1 MTSPH
6 LPWHRQLLLA
16 DRDNRIAPGHGPRYT
31 RRVLPAVIPV
41 RRSEVLNARLPGVTR
56 AALIHYFTT
65 LTRGV
70 IMLRADLTVEDLA
83 EAPPALPGLTH
94 LREVLPFGRGD
105 NPGPFLIDGVS
116 RARAHHLLHP
126 DAVVGHW
133 QALALHGLPH
143 WSDAAP
149 VVLLSSPLKVRNS
162 VCSRTAAAR
171 PGRPT
176 FREASPDLVPV
187 YPDSRF
193 PLLGVVTAATA
204 AAQCLVTVLNG
215 SHGWWTPA
223 IPGATAEEV
232 RAVQLLDALWQC
244 TMLTTPDLIAAC
256 HGKVARHTLD
266 RLLMLSDPGAQSPQ
280 ETALRLIA
288 APLLPEPLTWSS
300 QVRVELPGHSTVL
313 DLACRDVKVGLYYD
327 GRHHTAP
334 AQNLT
339 DFEQYQDLRDTG
351 WEVVRVDAALLNRK
365 RDKLLGQ
372 ITNAIGRAAQHQ
384 QAQQAQHSPAP

>member
-6 LPWHRQLLLA
+6 LPWYRQLQLA
-16 DRDNRIAPGHGPRYT
+16 DRDNRIPPGHGPRYT
-31 RRVLPAVIPV
+31 RRVLPAIVPV

-56 AALIHYFTT
+56 AALTRYFTT

-70 IMLRADLTVEDLA
+70 VMLRADLTAEDLA
-83 EAPPALPGLTH
+83 EAPPALPGLGQ
-94 LREVLPFGRGD
+94 LREVLPAGRGD
-105 NPGPFLIDGVS
+105 NPGPFLVDGVS
-116 RARAHHLLHP
+116 RSRAHHLLHP
-126 DAVVGHW
+126 NAVVGHW

-149 VVLLSSPLKVRNS
+149 VVLLSSPSKVRNS
-162 VCSRTAAAR
+162 VCSRAAAAR

-176 FREASPDLVPV
+176 FREAPSGLVPV
-187 YPDSRF
+187 YPDPRF
-193 PLLGVVTAATA
+193 PSLGAVPAATA

-215 SHGWWTPA
+215 AHEWWAPT
-223 IPGATAEEV
+223 IPGSTAKEV

-244 TMLTTPDLIAAC
+244 TTLTTPDLATAC
-256 HGKVARHTLD
+256 RGKVDQRTLGQ
-266 RLLMLSDPGAQSPQ
+266 LLGLSDPGAQSPQ

-288 APLLPEPLTWSS
+288 DPLLPEPFSWSS
-300 QVRVELPGHSTVL
+300 QVRVDLPGRSTVL
-313 DLACRDVKVGLYYD
+313 DLACRELKVGLYYD

-334 AQNLT
+334 DQNLT

-372 ITNAIGRAAQHQ
+372 LTNAIARAAQTD
-384 QAQQAQHSPAP
+384 HSPAP